1 MYFWSASFLQTV
13 SFSLRRLKLPPKGA
27 FHTRST
33 RIQQLAWLGACPA
46 RSISLPRCGYFIHW
60 FLAKGV
66 GPFRA
71 TTNSLRALCDLGPEF
86 QDLWPLLH
94 SHELE
99 KEKVTADRLTETG
112 IYITHRPPGRA
123 SAEKEDNQES
133 YCRTID
139 WKESKDDDLNVIRWI
154 VVPSMV
160 Y

>member
-1 MYFWSASFLQTV
+1 MRLFYTLVPGKRSWTV
-13 SFSLRRLKLPPKGA
+13 SSN
-27 FHTRST
+27 
-33 RIQQLAWLGACPA
+33 
-46 RSISLPRCGYFIHW
+46 Y
-60 FLAKGV
+60 
-66 GPFRA
+66 
-71 TTNSLRALCDLGPEF
+71 NSLRALCDLGPEF

-139 WKESKDDDLNVIRWI
+139 
-154 VVPSMV
+154 
-160 Y
+160 